1 MSPLKSD
8 HSVTFSLFSVKSIAL
23 VGVLFW
29 VVYAVYHA
37 IYNLYYSPL
46 AKYPGPRIAAI
57 TRLWWLRVQFSG
69 KFPIIVHNLHLKH
82 GEVVRIAPN
91 ELSFTGA
98 AAWKDIY
105 GFRNGLPENRKDP
118 AENTDA
124 DSRYPTIINANRS
137 DHGRLR
143 KLLSNAFSDKVLRGQ
158 EPVLLHYVDLLV
170 SRLMEM
176 HADGQPFNIVRW
188 FNVSRSLMT
197 SFWWSGLTRQT
208 VCHVRHHWPFSI

>member
-1 MSPLKSD
+1 MSPLNSD
-8 HSVTFSLFSVKSIAL
+8 QALVRSVLSLKWIGL
-23 VGVLFW
+23 VGVLFT
-29 VVYAVYHA
+29 VGYVFFRA
-37 IYNLYYSPL
+37 IYNLYFSPL
-46 AKYPGPRIAAI
+46 AKYPGPKLAAI
-57 TRLWWLRVQFSG
+57 TRLWWLRVQLSG
-69 KFPIIVHNLHLKH
+69 KFPLVVHDLHLKY
-82 GEVVRIAPN
+82 GEIVRIAPD
-91 ELSFTGA
+91 ELSFTGG

-124 DSRYPTIINANRS
+124 NPRYPTIINANRN

-176 HADGQPFNIVRW
+176 HSDGQPFNIVKW
-188 FNVSRSLMT
+188 YNVSKSTTMSMT
-197 SFWWSGLTRQT
+197 S
-208 VCHVRHHWPFSI
+208 